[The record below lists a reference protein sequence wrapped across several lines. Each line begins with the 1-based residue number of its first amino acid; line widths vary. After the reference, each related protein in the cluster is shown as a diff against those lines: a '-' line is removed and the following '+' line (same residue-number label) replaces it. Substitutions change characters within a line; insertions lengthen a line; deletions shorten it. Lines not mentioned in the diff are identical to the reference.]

1 MTAVPPCFSI
11 NFVISSVFREPPMAI
26 RFPFN
31 PFPIAVFFFPSDAG
45 RPMAGRHLFLL
56 LLRNQTGKSSYAP
69 VESPVQLLYH

>member
-1 MTAVPPCFSI
+1 
-11 NFVISSVFREPPMAI
+11 VISSVFREPPIAI

-56 LLRNQTGKSSYAP
+56 LLRNQTGKSR
-69 VESPVQLLYH
+69 